1 MTMNVRRIKDTCRY
15 RACFTSIKHYTKEIK
30 LCMAIYQIESLN
42 LIIKTNTT
50 NKTKKCKVPHAK
62 KKTKLISLFMTLFTF
77 NLYVYDRKTFIYRV
91 LTMDIEYP
99 ESTYTFKHI
108 LASYYRCFCFSQM
121 NQS

>member
-1 MTMNVRRIKDTCRY
+1 
-15 RACFTSIKHYTKEIK
+15 
-30 LCMAIYQIESLN
+30 MAIYQIESLN

-108 LASYYRCFCFSQM
+108 LASYYRCFCFAFFANESIII
-121 NQS
+121 NQNRKSTMYLIQFRLGKSNTCICN